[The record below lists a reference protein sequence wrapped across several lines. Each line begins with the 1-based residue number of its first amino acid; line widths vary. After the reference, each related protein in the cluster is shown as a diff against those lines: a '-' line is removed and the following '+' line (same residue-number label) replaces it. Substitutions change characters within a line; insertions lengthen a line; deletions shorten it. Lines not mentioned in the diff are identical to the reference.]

1 MGDHVLVVMYQ
12 PFRGKYVRA
21 LDAFLSAGAVNSQ
34 KVHKIILEATGL
46 LEKAGYCVDGVSTDG
61 ATWNRSM
68 WDLFGINADSPSCEH
83 PVDPKRELR
92 FFSDFP
98 HLIKSLWTRILDKKT
113 LNVSFFLNICI
124 MNYYPLF
131 TFKIGYI
138 HVYELG
144 A

>member
-12 PFRGKYVRA
+12 PFRGKYVQA
-21 LDAFLSAGAVNSQ
+21 LGAFLSAGAVNSQ

-98 HLIKSLWTRILDKKT
+98 HLIKSLWTRVLDKRNSKCK
-113 LNVSFFLNICI
+113 FL
-124 MNYYPLF
+124 
-131 TFKIGYI
+131 FKYLY
-138 HVYELG
+138 YELLSLIYFQNWLYPCV
-144 A
+144 